1 MDETAL
7 EAAKEKL
14 QHAREKVAAMTAAT
28 DIRMLARLWEEFLT
42 LQQQVFLRLKKAFE
56 HGHSKLWSDTVINDQ
71 RSDEML
77 LYLMHA
83 RNADEHG
90 IEKITE
96 TNTGSLGIRPRQ
108 GDTLRVNSMVVDT
121 RGATPVIAMDH
132 ETASNALIIFI
143 PASVKVIAVRDRGVN
158 DDPPTSHLGNPI
170 VSSVISMA
178 ELTVSYLANRMQEG
192 ETKFGQA
199 GPN

>member
-1 MDETAL
+1 MDGMAL

-77 LYLMHA
+77 RYLKHA

-90 IEKITE
+90 IHKITE
-96 TNTGSLGIRPRQ
+96 TNTGGLGIRPRQ
-108 GDTLRVNSMVVDT
+108 GDTLHVNRMVLDT
-121 RGATPVIAMDH
+121 RGPTPVIAMDQ
-132 ETASNALIIFI
+132 ETASNALIVFI

-158 DDPPTSHLGNPI
+158 YDPPTSHLGNPI

-178 ELTVSYLANRMQEG
+178 ALTVSYLANRMQEG
-192 ETKFGQA
+192 EIKFGQA